1 MSATLIIY
9 PLNSAN
15 QEVAYILD
23 CNDIDISLTLTV
35 QDAQDVTKRRGSFS
49 QTIELAGTNAN
60 NLAFGHAYNIQSF
73 VGGFTANKRIRCLLW
88 DNGIQVF
95 NGAMQMLSISKEAGK
110 VRYEVGIY
118 SEEVSFFKQ
127 IAETQLMQTLGVSG
141 FNHTLTAA
149 LASGTFVATKGAGY
163 VYGLIDGFGYS
174 DTFPNIFNAWFR
186 ALLVPF
192 NTLTPSFYVKQIVDL
207 IFAQAGYRYQSAFF
221 ESARFKSLVLPY
233 AGGSLIQN
241 SLTAF
246 NSRMSA
252 SNGIAEDGW
261 VATDNF
267 RVFYARIVIDTLIS
281 DPNGYWDTTTNIFT
295 NGSGYATFETSFVV
309 EVVNGAGTKAGVHFR
324 FVDTVT
330 GEFVGTAGQ
339 RGAFPMPP
347 NTTQQLTVLNS
358 IRLEPNQTVELRMYA
373 NFITPASVDPTN
385 LLTTTAGAEIT
396 MICTANSFGNLAVN
410 MVTALPT
417 DVTQADLL
425 SDLQKMFNLYFYVT
439 PQDPNLIYIEPFN
452 DFYSQP
458 VLDWSS
464 KVDQLGRHEITL
476 GDVNANKSVT
486 FKYGENNDALGILY
500 TAAFKEGY
508 ASRIYLSDNFNATGE
523 QVVQT
528 KAATI
533 IPASYNTGLIIG
545 RTFATDNNGRPK
557 AKPTGYR
564 IAQFNNIAIPN
575 DSPWVLLTSDTPT
588 FQSFTDL
595 PHISHIDNPYNP
607 TFDLA
612 FGMPKQLYYTAI
624 ELGALVNY
632 TNVNLF
638 NIYWSTYITETTSK
652 EAMQI
657 ELPVILTP
665 ADIATLDFRR
675 PIYVDGILFRLIEI
689 RGYSPSQTQPC
700 TVLLRRILNLTQPA
714 TGDVAVLTFYDS
726 NDRVLGETKPQMQLP
741 TQFIP

>member
-15 QEVAYILD
+15 EEVAYVLD
-23 CNDIDISLTLTV
+23 CDDIDISLTLTV

-88 DNGIQVF
+88 DDGVQVF

-149 LASGTFVATKGAGY
+149 IASGTFVATKGAGY
-163 VYGLIDGFGYS
+163 VYGFVDGFGYS
-174 DTFPNIFNAWFR
+174 DAFPNRFNAWGK
-186 ALLVPF
+186 AVLVPF

-207 IFAQAGYRYQSAFF
+207 IFAQTGYRYQSAFF

-233 AGGSLIQN
+233 AGGATIQIP
-241 SLTAF
+241 LTNF
-246 NSRMSA
+246 NSHVSA
-252 SNGIAEDGW
+252 INGIGEDGW
-261 VATDNF
+261 VATSEPNL
-267 RVFYARIVIDTLIS
+267 FYAVIPIDNIIS
-281 DPNGYWDTTTNIFT
+281 DNNGYWNTTTNIFT
-295 NGSGYATFETSFVV
+295 NNNGYATFQTSFVV
-309 EVVNGAGTKAGVHFR
+309 EVVNGAGDDA
-324 FVDTVT
+324 FVFFEFGDAVT
-330 GEFVGTAGQ
+330 GALP
-339 RGAFPMPP
+339 FPYRPVYFQMKA
-347 NTTQQLTVLNS
+347 NTTQKFTVLGNG
-358 IRLEPNQTVELRMYA
+358 IRLEPNQTVQSRIYA
-373 NFITPASVDPTN
+373 EFATLTPTN
-385 LLTTTAGAEIT
+385 AITVEPFAEIT
-396 MICTANSFGNLAVN
+396 MICTENDFDNLAVN

-417 DVTQADLL
+417 DITQADLL
-425 SDLQKMFNLYFYVT
+425 NDLQKMFNLYFYAT
-439 PQDPNLIYIEPFN
+439 SQDPNLIYIEPFN

-486 FKYGENNDALGILY
+486 FKYGENKDALGILY

-523 QVVQT
+523 QVVET

-545 RTFATDNNGRPK
+545 RTFATDNNGMPK

-564 IAQFNNIAIPN
+564 IAQYNLVAIPN
-575 DSPWVLLTSDTPT
+575 EAVWWLLTTNGPT
-588 FQSFTDL
+588 SNSFTDL
-595 PHISHIDNPYNP
+595 PHISHIDNPYDP
-607 TFDLA
+607 AFDLA

-624 ELGALVNY
+624 DGGALVDY
-632 TNVNLF
+632 TNTNLF
-638 NIYWSTYITETTSK
+638 NVYWSTYITETTSK

-700 TVLLRRILNLTQPA
+700 TVLLRRILNLAQPS
-714 TGDVAVLTFYDS
+714 TGNVPVLTFYDS

>member
-15 QEVAYILD
+15 EEVAYILD
-23 CNDIDISLTLTV
+23 CNDIDISLTLTI
-35 QDAQDVTKRRGSFS
+35 QDTQDVTKRRGSFS

-110 VRYEVGIY
+110 VNYEVGIY
-118 SEEVSFFKQ
+118 SEEVAFFKQ

-149 LASGTFVATKGAGY
+149 LASSTFIAAKGVGY

-192 NTLTPSFYVKQIVDL
+192 NTITPSFYVKQIVDL

-233 AGGSLIQN
+233 AGGATIQN

-246 NSRMSA
+246 NSRMS
-252 SNGIAEDGW
+252 SDGFVQESDWIATSDPKL
-261 VATDNF
+261 
-267 RVFYARIVIDTLIS
+267 FYARIAIDTLIT
-281 DPNGYWDTTTNIFT
+281 DPNGYWNTATNIFT
-295 NGSGYATFETSFVV
+295 NDNGYAAFETSFVV
-309 EVVNGAGTKAGVHFR
+309 EVVNGAGDNARIF
-324 FVDTVT
+324 FDWVDTVT
-330 GEFVGTAGQ
+330 GALVFVGRPRYLQ
-339 RGAFPMPP
+339 MPA
-347 NTTQQLTVLNS
+347 NTTQKFTVYQN
-358 IRLEPNQTVELRMYA
+358 IRLAPNQTIELRIYA
-373 NFITPASVDPTN
+373 EFPTASPTN
-385 LLTTTAGAEIT
+385 LLTTTALAEIT
-396 MICTANSFGNLAVN
+396 MICTENPYGNLAVN

-458 VLDWSS
+458 AADWSS
-464 KVDQLGRHEITL
+464 KVAQLGRHEITL

-500 TAAFKEGY
+500 TASFKEGY

-533 IPASYNTGLIIG
+533 IPASYNSGLIIG
-545 RTFATDNNGRPK
+545 RTFATDNNGLAK
-557 AKPTGYR
+557 AKPAGYR

-595 PHISHIDNPYNP
+595 PHISHIDNPYDP

-632 TNVNLF
+632 TNANLF
-638 NIYWSTYITETTSK
+638 NTYWSTYITETTSK

-665 ADIATLDFRR
+665 ADIAILDFRR